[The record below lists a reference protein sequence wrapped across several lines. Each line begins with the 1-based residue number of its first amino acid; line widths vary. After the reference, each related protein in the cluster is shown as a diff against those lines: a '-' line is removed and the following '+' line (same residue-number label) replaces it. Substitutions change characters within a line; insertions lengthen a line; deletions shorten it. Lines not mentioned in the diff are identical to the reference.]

1 MPVAGSSVATL
12 DKARLENY
20 LRDYGY
26 VEARGMGIRAKVI
39 PLMKQHKKTEPVF
52 EATEDYVKTLLRK
65 AQRHLNAEDVPTNAY
80 L

>member
-1 MPVAGSSVATL
+1 MPVAGSFVATL

-39 PLMKQHKKTEPVF
+39 PLMKQHNQTEPVF

-65 AQRHLNAEDVPTNAY
+65 AQRHLKVNIGKA
-80 L
+80 